1 MTSWRRNRSAVK
13 KAVRKSVAAFA
24 GLLVFMT
31 ALLTT
36 ATVAQQQ
43 QPQTQNPALQGGTPD
58 GGRAAQPGRGRGG
71 RGRNAGPPM
80 PAPRNQE
87 GRVLLA
93 GATAKDKGVWL
104 PGPVIPDPLGPS
116 KELPFQP
123 WARALFADRRTHQ
136 LEPHARCKPS
146 GVARVFLTPYGVEIT
161 ELPEMKRVYIFDIG
175 GPHTFR
181 TIYLDG
187 RGHPAH
193 IAPSYYGHS
202 IGWWEGDTLVI
213 DTVGFNDSF
222 WLDRGGLPST
232 EQMRTV
238 EKITRTN
245 LTTLHYELTV
255 DDPGAYIRPWNGQLD
270 LQWEANTELFE
281 YVCQEQNYA
290 HELMVGQGTKVDRSS
305 PIIP

>member
-1 MTSWRRNRSAVK
+1 M
-13 KAVRKSVAAFA
+13 
-24 GLLVFMT
+24 
-31 ALLTT
+31 
-36 ATVAQQQ
+36 
-43 QPQTQNPALQGGTPD
+43 PA
-58 GGRAAQPGRGRGG
+58 GRGGPAPESFRG
-71 RGRNAGPPM
+71 RGRNAGPPK
-80 PAPRNQE
+80 PAPRNKD
-87 GRVLLA
+87 GRALLA
-93 GATAKDKGVWL
+93 GATPADKGVWL

-161 ELPEMKRVYIFDIG
+161 ELAELKRVYIFDIG

-187 RGHPAH
+187 RAHPKNLT
-193 IAPSYYGHS
+193 PTYYGHS
-202 IGWWEGDTLVI
+202 IGRWEGDTLVV
-213 DTVGFNDSF
+213 DTVGFNESF

-232 EQMRTV
+232 EQLHTLER
-238 EKITRTN
+238 ITRTN
-245 LTTLHYELTV
+245 LTTLHYELMV
-255 DDPGAYIRPWNGQLD
+255 DDPGAYTRPWNGKLD
-270 LQWEANTELFE
+270 LIWEDNTELFE

>member
-1 MTSWRRNRSAVK
+1 MGV
-13 KAVRKSVAAFA
+13 
-24 GLLVFMT
+24 
-31 ALLTT
+31 
-36 ATVAQQQ
+36 
-43 QPQTQNPALQGGTPD
+43 PD
-58 GGRAAQPGRGRGG
+58 GRGGRAAQPGRGRG
-71 RGRNAGPPM
+71 RNAGPPQ
-80 PAPRNQE
+80 PAPRNTE

-93 GATAKDKGVWL
+93 GATPKNLGVWS

-161 ELPEMKRVYIFDIG
+161 ELPELKRVYIFDIG

-187 RGHPAH
+187 RGHPKNV
-193 IAPSYYGHS
+193 IPSYYGHS

-238 EKITRTN
+238 ERLTRTN
-245 LTTLHYELTV
+245 LTTLRYELTI
-255 DDPGAYIRPWNGQLD
+255 DDPGAYTRPWNGQLN
-270 LQWEANTELFE
+270 LVWEDNTELFE

>member
-1 MTSWRRNRSAVK
+1 MRNALTAVTGFVLF
-13 KAVRKSVAAFA
+13 AAAWLTPSV
-24 GLLVFMT
+24 
-31 ALLTT
+31 
-36 ATVAQQQ
+36 VAQQAQ
-43 QPQTQNPALQGGTPD
+43 TPD
-58 GGRAAQPGRGRGG
+58 RGVQVGVPAGRGAAPESFRGG
-71 RGRNAGPPM
+71 RGRNAGPPK
-80 PAPRNQE
+80 PAPRNKE
-87 GRVLLA
+87 GRALLS
-93 GATAKDKGVWL
+93 GATPADKGVWL
-104 PGPVIPDPLGPS
+104 PGPVVPDPLGPS

-161 ELPEMKRVYIFDIG
+161 ELAELKRVYIFDIG

-187 RGHPAH
+187 RSHPKDV
-193 IAPSYYGHS
+193 IPSYYGHS
-202 IGWWEGDTLVI
+202 IGRWEGDTLVI
-213 DTVGFNDSF
+213 DTVGFNESF

-232 EQMRTV
+232 EQMHTV
-238 EKITRTN
+238 ERITRTN

-255 DDPGAYIRPWNGQLD
+255 DDLGAYTRPWNGQLD
-270 LQWEANTELFE
+270 LVWEDNTELFE

-290 HELMVGQGTKVDRSS
+290 HELMVGQGTRVDRSS

>member
-1 MTSWRRNRSAVK
+1 M
-13 KAVRKSVAAFA
+13 RKMLIAAAGLGVFVAMLAPRVAA
-24 GLLVFMT
+24 
-31 ALLTT
+31 
-36 ATVAQQQ
+36 
-43 QPQTQNPALQGGTPD
+43 PQEPDRGVQGGVPAGR
-58 GGRAAQPGRGRGG
+58 GGRAAGPAPG
-71 RGRNAGPPM
+71 RGRNAGPPR
-80 PAPRNQE
+80 PAPRNGE
-87 GRVLLA
+87 GRALLG
-93 GATAKDKGVWL
+93 GATPADKGVWL

-123 WARALFADRRTHQ
+123 WARGLFADRRTHQ

-161 ELPEMKRVYIFDIG
+161 ELPELKRVYVFDIG

-187 RGHPAH
+187 RSHPENV
-193 IAPSYYGHS
+193 IPSYYGHS
-202 IGWWEGDTLVI
+202 IGWWEGDTLVV
-213 DTVGFNDSF
+213 DTVGFNESF

-232 EQMRTV
+232 DQMRTV
-238 EKITRTN
+238 ERITRTN

-255 DDPGAYIRPWNGQLD
+255 DDPGAYSRPWNGQLD
-270 LQWEANTELFE
+270 LIWEANTELFE

-305 PIIP
+305 PVIP

>member
-1 MTSWRRNRSAVK
+1 MRHALMAV
-13 KAVRKSVAAFA
+13 AGLGLFAAASLSPSVAAQQAPDRGVQVGVPA
-24 GLLVFMT
+24 GRSGT
-31 ALLTT
+31 A
-36 ATVAQQQ
+36 
-43 QPQTQNPALQGGTPD
+43 PESF
-58 GGRAAQPGRGRGG
+58 RG
-71 RGRNAGPPM
+71 RGRNAGPPK
-80 PAPRNQE
+80 PAPRNTE
-87 GRVLLA
+87 GRALLA
-93 GATAKDKGVWL
+93 GATAADKGVWL

-161 ELPEMKRVYIFDIG
+161 ELPELKRVYIFDIG

-187 RGHPAH
+187 RTHPKDILA
-193 IAPSYYGHS
+193 SYYGHS
-202 IGWWEGDTLVI
+202 IGRWDGDTLVI
-213 DTVGFNDSF
+213 DTVGFNEGF

-232 EQMRTV
+232 DRMHTV
-238 EKITRTN
+238 ERLTRTN

-255 DDPGAYIRPWNGQLD
+255 DDPGAYTQPWSGQLN
-270 LQWEANTELFE
+270 LQWEDGTELFE

-290 HELMVGQGTKVDRSS
+290 HELMVGQETKVDRSS

>member
-1 MTSWRRNRSAVK
+1 MRNALIAV
-13 KAVRKSVAAFA
+13 A
-24 GLLVFMT
+24 GLLFV
-31 ALLTT
+31 
-36 ATVAQQQ
+36 ATVWLSPSVGAQQAQ
-43 QPQTQNPALQGGTPD
+43 APDRGVQVGVPA
-58 GGRAAQPGRGRGG
+58 GRGAAPESFRGRGRT
-71 RGRNAGPPM
+71 AGPPK
-80 PAPRNQE
+80 PAPRNKE
-87 GRVLLA
+87 GRALLS
-93 GATAKDKGVWL
+93 GATPADKGVWL
-104 PGPVIPDPLGPS
+104 PGPVVPDPLGPS
-116 KELPFQP
+116 KELPFLP

-161 ELPEMKRVYIFDIG
+161 ELAELKRVFIFDIG

-187 RGHPAH
+187 RAHPKDLV
-193 IAPSYYGHS
+193 PSYYGHS
-202 IGWWEGDTLVI
+202 IGKWEGDTLAI
-213 DTVGFNDSF
+213 DTVGFNEGF

-232 EQMRTV
+232 DQLHTMERL
-238 EKITRTN
+238 TRTS

-255 DDPGAYIRPWNGQLD
+255 DDPGAYSRPWKGELN
-270 LQWEANTELFE
+270 LQWEDNTELFE

>member
-1 MTSWRRNRSAVK
+1 MRNALI
-13 KAVRKSVAAFA
+13 AAA
-24 GLLVFMT
+24 GLLFV
-31 ALLTT
+31 
-36 ATVAQQQ
+36 ATVWLSPSVGAQQAQ
-43 QPQTQNPALQGGTPD
+43 APDRGVQVGVPA
-58 GGRAAQPGRGRGG
+58 GRGAAPESFRG
-71 RGRNAGPPM
+71 RGRNAGPPK
-80 PAPRNQE
+80 PAPRNKE
-87 GRVLLA
+87 GRALLS
-93 GATAKDKGVWL
+93 GATPADKGVWL
-104 PGPVIPDPLGPS
+104 PGPVVPDPLGPS
-116 KELPFQP
+116 KELPFLP

-161 ELPEMKRVYIFDIG
+161 ELAELKRVFIFDIG

-187 RGHPAH
+187 RAHPKELV
-193 IAPSYYGHS
+193 PSYYGHS
-202 IGWWEGDTLVI
+202 IGKWEGDTLAI
-213 DTVGFNDSF
+213 DTVGFNEGF

-232 EQMRTV
+232 DQLHTMERL
-238 EKITRTN
+238 TRTS

-255 DDPGAYIRPWNGQLD
+255 DDPGAYSRPWKGELN
-270 LQWEANTELFE
+270 LQWEDNTELFE